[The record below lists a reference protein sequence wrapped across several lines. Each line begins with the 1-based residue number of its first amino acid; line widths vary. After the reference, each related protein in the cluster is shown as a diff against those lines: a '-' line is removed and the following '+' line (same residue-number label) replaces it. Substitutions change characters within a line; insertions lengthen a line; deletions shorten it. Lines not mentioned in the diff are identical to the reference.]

1 MADLEGRVHRLELS
15 VVEIREKMAAMTT
28 EQRHILD
35 TVQRIEGSVA
45 AVKKSV
51 DDMPT
56 IAKALHD
63 PKVVLMLF
71 AMFGGAAGVDTVI
84 GNLMASAPVA
94 EAAP

>member
-45 AVKKSV
+45 AVRKSV

-56 IAKALHD
+56 LAKALHD
-63 PKVVLMLF
+63 PRVILLLF
-71 AMFGGAAGVDTVI
+71 AMFGGAAGADTVI
-84 GNLMASAPVA
+84 GSLMSAAPAA
-94 EAAP
+94 EAGP